1 MPGMLRRLSKVSV
14 RRHGRNVF
22 LLLHLV
28 NRLTADMPSAV
39 DPALSPG
46 LHDLPVRRIAHLDMD
61 AFYASV
67 ELLRYPELKGH
78 AVVIGG
84 GRQAAPVE
92 QADGSRQFARLRD
105 YAGRGVVT
113 TSTYEARALGVFSA
127 MGMMKAAQLAPDAF
141 LLPTDFEAYRNYS
154 RLFKAAVRT
163 FTDRVEDR
171 GIDEIY
177 IDLTV
182 LAAEMQISMAEI
194 GTRIKD
200 AVAGATGLTCSI
212 CIAPNKLL
220 AKIGSELDKPNGLTL
235 LEMSDLETRIW
246 PLPAKKVNGIGPKAS
261 EKLAAIGIHT
271 VGDLAK
277 ADAALL
283 QAHFG
288 RSYSAWLMLVAN
300 GRDDREVVVDST
312 PKSMSRETTF
322 ERDLH
327 AKQDR
332 PALTTAFTTLC
343 ERVAEDL
350 RRKGYVGYTIGIK
363 LRYDDFKTVT
373 RDVTR
378 QVPTADA
385 VEIRRAA
392 GECLKRVPLERK
404 LRLLGVRVG
413 GLVSAEPALAAQEWV
428 QHDLFSAD
436 DEAGHRLAWSVAK
449 NSVR

>member
-1 MPGMLRRLSKVSV
+1 MSV
-14 RRHGRNVF
+14 
-22 LLLHLV
+22 
-28 NRLTADMPSAV
+28 V
-39 DPALSPG
+39 DPRSPSN
-46 LHDLPVRRIAHLDMD
+46 LPQLPVRRIAHLDMD

-84 GRQAAPVE
+84 GRQAIPIE
-92 QADGSRQFARLRD
+92 RPDGSREFARLRD

-141 LLPTDFEAYRNYS
+141 LLPTDFDAYRHYS

-177 IDLTV
+177 IDLTELV
-182 LAAEMQISMAEI
+182 AELQIGMADI

-200 AVAGATGLTCSI
+200 AVTQATGLTCSI

-235 LEMSDLETRIW
+235 LEMSDLPTRIW
-246 PLPAKKVNGIGPKAS
+246 PLAAKKVNGIGPKAS
-261 EKLAAIGIHT
+261 ERLAALGINT

-283 QAHFG
+283 QTHFG
-288 RSYSAWLMLVAN
+288 RSYSAWLVQVAQ
-300 GRDDREVVVDST
+300 GLDEREVVVSST

-322 ERDLH
+322 EHDLH
-327 AKQDR
+327 VKHDR
-332 PALTTAFTTLC
+332 AALTAAFTALC

-350 RRKGYVGYTIGIK
+350 RRKGYVGHTIGIK

-373 RDVTR
+373 RDFTR
-378 QVPTADA
+378 QAPTADA
-385 VEIRRAA
+385 GEIRRAA

-413 GLVSAEPALAAQEWV
+413 GLVNAETQHAATQEWV
-428 QHDLFSAD
+428 QHDLF
-436 DEAGHRLAWSVAK
+436 R
-449 NSVR
+449 